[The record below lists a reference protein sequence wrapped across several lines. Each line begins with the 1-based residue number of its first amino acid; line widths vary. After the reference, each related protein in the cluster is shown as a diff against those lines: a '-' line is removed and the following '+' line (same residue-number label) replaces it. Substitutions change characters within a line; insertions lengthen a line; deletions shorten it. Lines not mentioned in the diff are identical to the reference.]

1 MVSRGF
7 RPQRRSDTSVLMASV
22 PFAVVSTQH
31 GNSLVGHVECS
42 QHGQPEN
49 YHVECSQH
57 GNSLVG
63 HVQAC
68 NSILRRIDINQRAR
82 LDVLAFDSQDFS
94 MVCDD

>member
-22 PFAVVSTQH
+22 PFAVVGT
-31 GNSLVGHVECS
+31 
-42 QHGQPEN
+42 
-49 YHVECSQH
+49 QH

-94 MVCDD
+94 MVCDDRGLLLVVSR